1 MQMCK
6 ALIVEGLN
14 KRSEKGAGPQAWS
27 SDSKLLPQSALATEL
42 QPDTWDLSLWPGQIY
57 DHAEFL

>member
-42 QPDTWDLSLWPGQIY
+42 QPDTWDLSL
-57 DHAEFL
+57 